1 MRTTEEE
8 RTRAVTEF
16 LSQGAG
22 AMSMR
27 EFAAKK
33 GYRYYTFRDW
43 VRDYRYRHK
52 HGTEG
57 AFEEKI

>member
-1 MRTTEEE
+1 MRTAEKE
-8 RTRAVTEF
+8 RTAAVIEF
-16 LSQGAG
+16 LPQG

-27 EFAAKK
+27 EFAARK
-33 GYRYYTFRDW
+33 GYRYHTFRDR
-43 VRDYRYRHK
+43 VRDCRYRHK

>member
-1 MRTTEEE
+1 MRTAEKETTE
-8 RTRAVTEF
+8 AVIEF
-16 LSQGAG
+16 LSQG

-27 EFAAKK
+27 EFAARK
-33 GYRYYTFRDW
+33 GCRYHTFRDR